1 MEMMSQT
8 SSDAARRPERM
19 NKSRGGAGWKAAGGR
34 WHQDSSRLR
43 SEPVFVLAWQEW
55 LPRAWL
61 PSHRG
66 SLGSC
71 GWCSSRG
78 RDGMARS
85 WAWHGAGHGTELG
98 RHLRA
103 LRAAVCLPSRSPG
116 ASGSAWGR
124 EMIYSPSVCKELNHK
139 GRMELGAF
147 LEYSNHS
154 LLHHTWLLCIVS
166 HNSFQL
172 SDSST
177 RSESRDDYPEK
188 KSNYRCSTSNILL
201 MFPLML

>member
-1 MEMMSQT
+1 MAGGTRIPPDSAQSLCLSWPGRSGYPGLGSLPTGDPSE
-8 SSDAARRPERM
+8 AV
-19 NKSRGGAGWKAAGGR
+19 GGAAA
-34 WHQDSSRLR
+34 
-43 SEPVFVLAWQEW
+43 EA
-55 LPRAWL
+55 
-61 PSHRG
+61 
-66 SLGSC
+66 
-71 GWCSSRG
+71 
-78 RDGMARS
+78 GM
-85 WAWHGAGHGTELG
+85 AWHGAGHGTELG
-98 RHLRA
+98 RHLRV
-103 LRAAVCLPSRSPG
+103 LTAAVCLPSRSPG